1 MRVCFV
7 SDGAPSAEMPVLEQ
21 ADLYVFGALPTEVSY
36 ERELKG
42 ETRFFEDVARL
53 SKRERGVVVC
63 GCLTD
68 TRGHKRKSAVVAERG
83 KLMGVSD
90 MLHAIDHEIACGAGL
105 RVYETQAGKI
115 GVAVADDLR
124 FPSVIHSLVV
134 CGSDCI
140 VCPIARIQDIHSVL
154 ARSHAYCFGVPILLC
169 GRGYA
174 LVASS
179 DGKIAFATP
188 LKTAVFDVKTT
199 KEYHLVETRRRL
211 TCLKE

>member
-7 SDGAPSAEMPVLEQ
+7 TDGAPSMEMQALEQ
-21 ADLYVFGALPTEVSY
+21 ADLYLFAALQREISY

-53 SKRERGVVVC
+53 SKREKGVAIC
-63 GCLTD
+63 GCITNA
-68 TRGHKRKSAVVAERG
+68 RGHKRKSAVVAENGR
-83 KLMGVSD
+83 LMGVSD
-90 MLHAIDHEIACGAGL
+90 MLHAIDSEIACGAGL
-105 RVYETQAGKI
+105 RVYETRAGKI

-124 FPSVIHSLVV
+124 FPSVIHSLAV

-140 VCPIARIQDIHSVL
+140 VCPTAQIRDIHGVL

-169 GRGYA
+169 ARGYA
-174 LVASS
+174 LAASAEGEIVFS
-179 DGKIAFATP
+179 SP
-188 LKTAVFDVKTT
+188 LKSSVFDLPTT

-211 TCLKE
+211 ICAKE